1 MLAVVSAYLKHN
13 QKKYYFTDSV
23 LCNISSKKEGHK
35 YAEELECTLIDN
47 MLSAGL
53 YASMTSIR
61 SIDTDL
67 DCIMVDFQ
75 NSFEDVIENLIN
87 AKVYSSKKSLEDD
100 IKDGNLQLHAEA
112 QYIDISKCIPWYSRT
127 SAQKS
132 FRSHKE
138 YYENCASAIA
148 YCIEYPSGIRRRF
161 EVYGDMTW
169 ENSWEYRYELSDYD
183 HIHERYKFG
192 DIVKFKHPICG
203 YSEGIITSI
212 AEPKIGTGDICIS
225 RLYDV
230 FCGKNALISCDSFE
244 AIHHDDIE
252 AVIGNDKIS
261 ARRAVKERFPQT
273 YTEKYR
279 KEVDFL

>member
-1 MLAVVSAYLKHN
+1 
-13 QKKYYFTDSV
+13 
-23 LCNISSKKEGHK
+23 
-35 YAEELECTLIDN
+35 
-47 MLSAGL
+47 
-53 YASMTSIR
+53 
-61 SIDTDL
+61 
-67 DCIMVDFQ
+67 
-75 NSFEDVIENLIN
+75 
-87 AKVYSSKKSLEDD
+87 
-100 IKDGNLQLHAEA
+100 
-112 QYIDISKCIPWYSRT
+112 
-127 SAQKS
+127 
-132 FRSHKE
+132 
-138 YYENCASAIA
+138 
-148 YCIEYPSGIRRRF
+148 
-161 EVYGDMTW
+161 MTW

-261 ARRAVKERFPQT
+261 AQRAVKERFPQT
-273 YTEKYR
+273 YTEEYR

>member
-1 MLAVVSAYLKHN
+1 MLAVVSTYLKHN

-112 QYIDISKCIPWYSRT
+112 QYIDISKCIHAPLPRNHFDLTRNTMKIVHQLSP
-127 SAQKS
+127 
-132 FRSHKE
+132 
-138 YYENCASAIA
+138 IA
-148 YCIEYPSGIRRRF
+148 
-161 EVYGDMTW
+161 
-169 ENSWEYRYELSDYD
+169 
-183 HIHERYKFG
+183 
-192 DIVKFKHPICG
+192 
-203 YSEGIITSI
+203 
-212 AEPKIGTGDICIS
+212 
-225 RLYDV
+225 
-230 FCGKNALISCDSFE
+230 
-244 AIHHDDIE
+244 
-252 AVIGNDKIS
+252 
-261 ARRAVKERFPQT
+261 
-273 YTEKYR
+273 
-279 KEVDFL
+279 